1 MSNEDKKI
9 ESDFEDFDDSVSD
22 NIELDSDIS
31 GIDENAVEKALQ
43 NIASQISEA
52 DENEEL
58 SDNFNIENENT
69 DTKEVQETIE
79 TQEDN
84 TDETIEQQ
92 EEFQEE
98 QPQEKSEENSSKS
111 VFSLDNDNA
120 LELSRWEELNES
132 NDVVKKYIIY
142 ISKDFIPYIDN
153 MTTDERSAYINDA
166 IQQKLDLQDEHKQV
180 LEKRKA
186 FLHVVLAIII
196 VLALTPFALLW
207 ANKAIMATFENY
219 KYSQDNFE
227 KLYKHR
233 FEKDKAYMRS
243 LQYNK
248 DYEKRTKKEAN

>member
-31 GIDENAVEKALQ
+31 GIDENAVEMALQ